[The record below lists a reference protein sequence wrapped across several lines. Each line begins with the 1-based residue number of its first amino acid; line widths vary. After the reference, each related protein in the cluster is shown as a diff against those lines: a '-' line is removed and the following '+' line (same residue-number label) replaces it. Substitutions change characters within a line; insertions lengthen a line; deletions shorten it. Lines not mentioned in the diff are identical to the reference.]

1 MELTKKGINASSV
14 TREEAYES
22 QKNDLDSSE
31 LGYVVLI
38 QVFLFL
44 ISLVM
49 MVR

>member
-1 MELTKKGINASSV
+1 MGFPHTCNNGAGTTMELTKKGINASSV
-14 TREEAYES
+14 TRE
-22 QKNDLDSSE
+22 
-31 LGYVVLI
+31 GYVVLI